1 MRTWAGATTSI
12 KSWPKLNKS
21 NLIDVCDTVKAS
33 NGHPWYYVRIAG
45 KYYGFVDSN
54 FVKKAGASGGS
65 TDADTTKTYKVGKTY
80 TLQVDALRVRTGAGT
95 GYAAKSYGQ
104 LTSNA
109 KANAY
114 SNGSLRKGT
123 RVTCQAVQ
131 AVGEDIWI
139 RIPSGWIAAYYD
151 GKTYVA

>member
-1 MRTWAGATTSI
+1 M
-12 KSWPKLNKS
+12 
-21 NLIDVCDTVKAS
+21 
-33 NGHPWYYVRIAG
+33 
-45 KYYGFVDSN
+45 
-54 FVKKAGASGGS
+54 
-65 TDADTTKTYKVGKTY
+65 VGKTY
-80 TLQVDALRVRTGAGT
+80 TLQVDSLRVRTGAGT
-95 GYAAKSYGQ
+95 GYAAKSYSQ

-131 AVGEDIWI
+131 VVGEDVWI
-139 RIPSGWIAAYYD
+139 NIPSGWIAAYYN